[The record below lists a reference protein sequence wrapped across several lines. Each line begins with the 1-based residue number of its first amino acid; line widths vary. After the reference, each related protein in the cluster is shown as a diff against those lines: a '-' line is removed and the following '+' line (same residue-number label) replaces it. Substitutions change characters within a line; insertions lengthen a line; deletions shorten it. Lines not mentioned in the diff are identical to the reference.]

1 VIIFGVIATLAGL
14 FPWSLFVRWPR
25 RLGCF
30 LRPDVQTHTELH
42 RTCHWEVSAVLTL
55 ATWGRL
61 IEVTR
66 CNPACQ
72 LTVRPLA
79 SLYRSAWIDLVS
91 AGHRFRSR
99 PPWLDLVLADRQRF
113 GSQSWI
119 VPRYRSCPA
128 ADRVIPQLEPLA
140 GDFNELSSVVGPKPA
155 DVIKAAG
162 KHLVMEI
169 EAATNQLIWHQHQS
183 VVIDDL
189 PVAMTLY
196 P

>member
-1 VIIFGVIATLAGL
+1 M
-14 FPWSLFVRWPR
+14 
-25 RLGCF
+25 
-30 LRPDVQTHTELH
+30 
-42 RTCHWEVSAVLTL
+42 
-55 ATWGRL
+55 
-61 IEVTR
+61 
-66 CNPACQ
+66 
-72 LTVRPLA
+72 
-79 SLYRSAWIDLVS
+79 
-91 AGHRFRSR
+91 
-99 PPWLDLVLADRQRF
+99 
-113 GSQSWI
+113 
-119 VPRYRSCPA
+119 VPRNRSCPA

-169 EAATNQLIWHQHQS
+169 EAATNHPIWHQHQS